1 MLSLSTIGDAKVSK
15 KKRIREGFDSLV
27 KRHRNPLKARRAS
40 ILFPS
45 DQPPEAP
52 RLCDVLGAASCK

>member
-27 KRHRNPLKARRAS
+27 KRHRNPLKGAS
-40 ILFPS
+40 SFDFISLRP
-45 DQPPEAP
+45 
-52 RLCDVLGAASCK
+52 AA